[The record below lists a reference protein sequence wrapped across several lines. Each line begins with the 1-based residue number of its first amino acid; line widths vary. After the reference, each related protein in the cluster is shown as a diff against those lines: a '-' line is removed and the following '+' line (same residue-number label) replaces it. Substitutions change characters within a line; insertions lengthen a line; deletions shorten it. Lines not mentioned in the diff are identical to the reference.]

1 MEEREYVIDKMKEKL
16 DDCRLCFSSTNVTV
30 HIGQQVDKNTSIVE
44 KIQYCTS
51 LIVCFAIYLVL
62 LSIKIILYNLFDN

>member
-30 HIGQQVDKNTSIVE
+30 HIGQHVDKNTSIVE

-51 LIVCFAIYLVL
+51 LIVCFVIYLVL
-62 LSIKIILYNLFDN
+62 LSIKIILYIYS